1 MINTLYKSTSLQA
14 LFRKSQFTIFAI
26 TFLICSFTFATISV
40 FTVESYA
47 KQNLLLMSRTI
58 SERIQPALVF
68 KDQTALSQVINEYTH
83 QHSIRLI
90 KVYDDQGKQISES
103 IKNTAQHSALQNFFD
118 HIFLK
123 EAITLPVQ
131 HQGRVV
137 GEVVLYGS
145 SNEIM
150 MFIIKIFTGLGI
162 GMLFMIGALW
172 WSVNSTYRH
181 LMQSISPI
189 IHIAQLLSSQ
199 KAYNLRFPKNDIKE
213 FNHLNIVFNQL
224 LDEIQS
230 WHTHLQNENSQLS
243 YQVQHDHLTGLANR
257 HYFHQ
262 RVYHLFEDSKQR
274 NRSALVFI
282 DNNNFKSIN
291 DQHGH
296 LVGDEVL
303 KEMANRLKS
312 NIRQQDFVAR
322 LGGDEF
328 AIILN
333 SVNTIENLSTIA
345 ENLLKCCERPLIY
358 KDQEI
363 HFSFSLGIA
372 LSSQAANPEDFIS
385 QADQAMYKAKS
396 LKQHWSIFDSE
407 PFRTSL

>member
-26 TFLICSFTFATISV
+26 TLLICTFTFATISV
-40 FTVESYA
+40 FTIQSYA
-47 KQNLLLMSRTI
+47 KQNLLLISRTI

-68 KDQTALSQVINEYTH
+68 KDQIALSQVINEYTE

-103 IKNTAQHSALQNFFD
+103 IKNTEQHSTLQNFFD
-118 HIFLK
+118 DIFFK
-123 EAITLPVQ
+123 DAITLPVQ

-137 GEVVLYGS
+137 GGLVLYGS

-150 MFIIKIFTGLGI
+150 MFIIKIFIGLGV
-162 GMLFMIGALW
+162 GMLFMIAALW
-172 WSVNSTYRH
+172 WSVNFTHRH
-181 LMQSISPI
+181 IMQSISPI
-189 IHIAQLLSSQ
+189 IQIAQVLSSQ

-213 FNHLNIVFNQL
+213 FNQLNTVFNQL
-224 LDEIQS
+224 LDEIQC
-230 WHTHLQNENSQLS
+230 WHLHLQNENNQLS

-257 HYFHQ
+257 NYFRQ
-262 RVYHLFEDSKQR
+262 RVYHLFEDPKQR
-274 NRSALVFI
+274 DQSALVFI
-282 DNNNFKSIN
+282 DNNNFKTIN
-291 DQHGH
+291 DQYGH

-333 SVNTIENLSTIA
+333 SISKIEYLAHIA
-345 ENLLKCCERPLIY
+345 EHLLHCCEAPLIY
-358 KDQEI
+358 KNQEI
-363 HFSFSLGIA
+363 YFSFSLGIA
-372 LSSQAANPEDFIS
+372 LSSQASNPEDLIS
-385 QADQAMYKAKS
+385 QADQAMYTAKS
-396 LKQHWSIFDSE
+396 LKQHWFIFHS
-407 PFRTSL
+407 